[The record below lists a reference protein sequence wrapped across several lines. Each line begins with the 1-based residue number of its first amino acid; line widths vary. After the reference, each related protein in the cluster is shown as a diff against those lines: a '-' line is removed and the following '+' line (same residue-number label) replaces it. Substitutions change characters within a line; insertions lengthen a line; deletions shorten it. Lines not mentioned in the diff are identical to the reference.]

1 MTWLMRLMIG
11 VWLAALVVAAPA
23 QVGGHDGEK
32 FVDLVREGDN
42 AAAIALLQRKP
53 IIIDA
58 IDARGDTALLAAI
71 RNRDHAWTA
80 HLLQSRADPNLA
92 PRGGDTPL
100 IAAARARFTEAA
112 RWLLGVGAKVDATNK
127 RGETALIVAVQERD
141 QSLVELLLSAGADPD
156 RADAAAGYSA
166 RDYAKRETRFPALLG
181 AIDARKRGQAPKTRS
196 DDLNGFKLN

>member
-11 VWLAALVVAAPA
+11 LGLAAAAAAAPA
-23 QVGGHDGEK
+23 QIRGHDGEQ

-42 AAAIALLQRKP
+42 AAALALLQSKP

-58 IDARGDTALLAAI
+58 VDGRGDTALLAAI

-80 HLLQSRADPNLA
+80 HLLRERADPNLA

-100 IAAARARFTEAA
+100 IAAARAGFTEAA

-127 RGETALIVAVQERD
+127 RGETALIVAVQARD

-156 RADAAAGYSA
+156 RADSAAGYSA
-166 RDYAKRETRFPALLG
+166 RDYAKRDTRARELLKLIE
-181 AIDARKRGQAPKTRS
+181 AADAERKAADKPKI
-196 DDLNGFKLN
+196 G